1 MRASSLCCSTAVTTL
16 AIRSALRG
24 GSSNS
29 AKISR
34 ACGIVIA
41 GVFPPQ
47 PPPFQFQEPQR
58 QQRQRHVVVPA
69 HPTAHFVV
77 SQAHLPLPPP
87 QQLLDSMPCPMR
99 PCQFPTLG

>member
-41 GVFPPQ
+41 GVSPPQ

-77 SQAHLPLPPP
+77 VQPHLLVALLEQLLHPVELPPRRHHR
-87 QQLLDSMPCPMR
+87 S
-99 PCQFPTLG
+99 